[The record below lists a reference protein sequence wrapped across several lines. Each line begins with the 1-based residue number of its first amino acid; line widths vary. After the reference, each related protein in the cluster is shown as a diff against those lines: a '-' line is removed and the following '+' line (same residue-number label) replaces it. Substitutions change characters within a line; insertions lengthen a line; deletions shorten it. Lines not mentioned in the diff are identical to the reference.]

1 MKYPLAEMLREASDE
16 ILILRK
22 EAEMKTMVKSVLN
35 KFACDRSQLL
45 ESCRKDGD
53 SEILEDMK
61 TCFKVAEELS
71 QIVERESQ
79 GGLRKNKQHTR
90 MINLLL
96 IVMYSINDPAV
107 MKKVQ
112 NNLFEMFES
121 TDSEIAL
128 KKTGKAQNIL
138 Q

>member
-1 MKYPLAEMLREASDE
+1 
-16 ILILRK
+16 
-22 EAEMKTMVKSVLN
+22 MKTMVKSVLN

-96 IVMYSINDPAV
+96 IVMYSINDPSV

-112 NNLFEMFES
+112 KNLFEMFES
-121 TDSEIAL
+121 EDPEVSF
-128 KKTGKAQNIL
+128 KRTGEARNTL

>member
-1 MKYPLAEMLREASDE
+1 
-16 ILILRK
+16 
-22 EAEMKTMVKSVLN
+22 
-35 KFACDRSQLL
+35 
-45 ESCRKDGD
+45 
-53 SEILEDMK
+53 MK